1 MEQPVVLVE
10 GDSFIRWL
18 HSYIRYKTKET
29 CGCHVMFYGTPAA
42 TLRRFVLCVR
52 RLPVDVLLR
61 RFYYPVHMTNCFSYY
76 RFLLSCIIGIIVG
89 GALNTHVELELAKQ
103 VKMAISKR
111 YYNGTLSVKCY
122 CITVTCTVQCL
133 CVCYH

>member
-76 RFLLSCIIGIIVG
+76 RFLLSCIIGLIVG
-89 GALNTHVELELAKQ
+89 GALNTHVELELELAFCSVVVVLNNLGQ
-103 VKMAISKR
+103 TAGMAD
-111 YYNGTLSVKCY
+111 T
-122 CITVTCTVQCL
+122 QW
-133 CVCYH
+133 